1 MQMHSLDLQRA
12 NMYRPVQLNR
22 GMRRALEFVIAV
34 TVALLGSYFILRA
47 PW

>member
-1 MQMHSLDLQRA
+1 MHCSELQRA

-22 GMRRALEFVIAV
+22 GVRRALEFVIAV
-34 TVALLGSYFILRA
+34 TAALAGSYLILRA

>member
-1 MQMHSLDLQRA
+1 MPCSELQRA

-22 GMRRALEFVIAV
+22 GVRRALEFVIAV
-34 TVALLGSYFILRA
+34 TAALLGSYFILRA

>member
-1 MQMHSLDLQRA
+1 MHCTQLQGT

-22 GMRRALEFVIAV
+22 GVRRALEFVIAV
-34 TVALLGSYFILRA
+34 TAALLGSYFILRA

>member
-1 MQMHSLDLQRA
+1 MLENL
-12 NMYRPVQLNR
+12 QLNR

-34 TVALLGSYFILRA
+34 TAALVGSYLILRS